1 MIYQTISDSGPDNL
15 AVAEK
20 VMKWLI
26 SAQRP
31 LNSRELIA
39 AISVDSG
46 EEYLHLSNDSAN
58 EFVLDIC
65 CNMVVLDSAQD
76 VFRFA
81 HLSVR
86 EYLERRGD
94 YTPFTT
100 HTLASEKC
108 LDVLTFGLT
117 TPMESAVKQ
126 NSIFQSYANLYWPV
140 HYQMAERNQLAE
152 GLPKKL
158 KEKLKEFLSQYCDT
172 GSLFTKWVLAVGK
185 SSMFSRSDDYLERL
199 LRAASSTP
207 PTPLFLAC
215 SFGLVSI
222 MDELGTYA
230 NVDWNQKND
239 NRDTG
244 LHLAAENGCEAV
256 VRLLLAKDGVDPDSK
271 DSEYAR
277 TPLSLAAESGHE
289 AVVRLLLANDGVDP
303 DSKDSDY
310 GRAPLSWAA
319 RSGHGAVVQ
328 LLLAKDGVDPDS
340 KDYHGRTPLSWAA
353 RNGHWAVVQLLLAK
367 DGVDP
372 DSKDYCGR
380 TPLSWAA
387 RNGRRAV
394 VRLLLAKDGVDPDSK
409 DYNDGRTPLSWAAR
423 NGHWVVV
430 RLLLGKDCSS
440 GQPLF

>member
-271 DSEYAR
+271 D
-277 TPLSLAAESGHE
+277 
-289 AVVRLLLANDGVDP
+289 
-303 DSKDSDY
+303 
-310 GRAPLSWAA
+310 
-319 RSGHGAVVQ
+319 
-328 LLLAKDGVDPDS
+328 
-340 KDYHGRTPLSWAA
+340 YHGRTPLSWAA